1 MSKDPE
7 RSDEP
12 VREDREEAT
21 GEPADEFAET
31 QVLEGGGGAGDGD
44 DDPLEAE
51 RRRAD
56 ENWEKYLRAVAELEN
71 FRKRAARDVE
81 NTRKYAIER
90 FAGELL
96 GVADSL
102 EMGIAAGEAADAASL
117 LEGKQATLK
126 QLRKVLG
133 DFGVEEIDPVGER
146 FDPEYHEAMTM
157 QPSAEAEP
165 GSVLTVIQK
174 GYRINGRLLRPARV
188 IVAAEPQSGEA

>member
-7 RSDEP
+7 RSDDP
-12 VREDREEAT
+12 VREDREDGT

-31 QVLEGGGGAGDGD
+31 QVLEGGGAGDDG

-71 FRKRAARDVE
+71 FRKRAARDLE

-146 FDPEYHEAMTM
+146 FDPDYHEAMTL

-165 GSVLTVIQK
+165 GSVLTVVQK
-174 GYRINGRLLRPARV
+174 GYRINSRLLRPARV

>member
-7 RSDEP
+7 RSDDP
-12 VREDREEAT
+12 VREDAT
-21 GEPADEFAET
+21 SEPADEFAET
-31 QVLEGGGGAGDGD
+31 QVLEGRSGSGGG

-71 FRKRAARDVE
+71 FRKRAARDLE

-146 FDPEYHEAMTM
+146 FDPDYHEAMTM
-157 QPSAEAEP
+157 QPSAEADP
-165 GSVLTVIQK
+165 GSVLTVVQK
-174 GYRINGRLLRPARV
+174 GYRINSRLLRPARV

>member
-1 MSKDPE
+1 MSNDPE
-7 RSDEP
+7 RSDDP
-12 VREDREEAT
+12 VGEEKT
-21 GEPADEFAET
+21 GGPADEFAET
-31 QVLEGGGGAGDGD
+31 QVLEGEGSAGGG
-44 DDPLEAE
+44 DPLEAE

-71 FRKRAARDVE
+71 FRKRAARDQE
-81 NTRKYAIER
+81 NTRKYAVER

-102 EMGIAAGEAADAASL
+102 EMGIAAGAAADAASL

-126 QLRKVLG
+126 QLRKVLA
-133 DFGVEEIDPVGER
+133 DFGVEEIDPQGER
-146 FDPEYHEAMTM
+146 FDPEFHEAMTM
-157 QPSAEAEP
+157 QPSAEAAP
-165 GSVLTVIQK
+165 GSVLTVVQK

>member
-7 RSDEP
+7 RSDDP
-12 VREDREEAT
+12 VREDT
-21 GEPADEFAET
+21 TSEPADEFAET
-31 QVLEGGGGAGDGD
+31 QVLEGRSGSGGE

-71 FRKRAARDVE
+71 FRKRAARDLE

-146 FDPEYHEAMTM
+146 FDPDYHEAMTM

-165 GSVLTVIQK
+165 GSVLTVVQK
-174 GYRINGRLLRPARV
+174 GYRINSRLLRPARV